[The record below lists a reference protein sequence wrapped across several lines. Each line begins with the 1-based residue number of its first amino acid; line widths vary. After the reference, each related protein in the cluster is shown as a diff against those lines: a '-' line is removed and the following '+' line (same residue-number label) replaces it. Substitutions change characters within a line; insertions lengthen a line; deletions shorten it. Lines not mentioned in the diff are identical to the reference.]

1 MAPEALGTRLKSL
14 REAKGLTKYRLAK
27 LSGVSETYIYRI
39 ERGLI
44 KNPRGDTSHSIC
56 PAISQ

>member
-1 MAPEALGTRLKSL
+1 MKSL